1 MHPELLLLI
10 GISLSLG
17 FTPGPNNAV
26 AAYSGFNFGI
36 RKTLPLI
43 LGVGFGYTTLIVLIN
58 FVLISTFKN
67 YPIIQEIIRVFG
79 TIFLIYLAY
88 KISFSKISSDGR
100 TENPVKFLDKFI
112 FQFINPKGVMAGV
125 TLSSNFVEQGENYL
139 NHSIWV
145 IVVCSVTA
153 FLSITSWT
161 FLGKFLRKFATNNN
175 FIKRFNYAM
184 SLLLI
189 VCIIGFYI

>member
-36 RKTLPLI
+36 KKTLPLI
-43 LGVGFGYTTLIVLIN
+43 LGVGFGYTTLIILIN

-67 YPIIQEIIRVFG
+67 YPIIQEIIRVLG
-79 TIFLIYLAY
+79 TFFLVYLAY
-88 KISFSKISSDGR
+88 KISFSKISSDGK
-100 TENPVKFLDKFI
+100 TENPVKFFDKFI

>member
-43 LGVGFGYTTLIVLIN
+43 LGVGFGYTTLIILIN

-67 YPIIQEIIRVFG
+67 YPIIQEIIRILG
-79 TIFLIYLAY
+79 TFFLIYLAY
-88 KISFSKISSDGR
+88 KISFSKISSDGK
-100 TENPVKFLDKFI
+100 TENPVKFFDKFI
-112 FQFINPKGVMAGV
+112 FQFINPKGVMAGI

>member
-1 MHPELLLLI
+1 MHPELFLLI
-10 GISLSLG
+10 GISCSLG

-26 AAYSGFNFGI
+26 ASYSGFNFGI
-36 RKTLPLI
+36 KKTMPLI
-43 LGVGFGYTTLIVLIN
+43 MGVWLGYTVLVILIN
-58 FVLISTFKN
+58 FVLISTFIK
-67 YPIIQEIIRVFG
+67 YPLIQEVIRILG
-79 TIFLIYLAY
+79 TLFLIYLAY
-88 KISFSKISSDGR
+88 KISFSEPSKEGKKI
-100 TENPVKFLDKFI
+100 NPVKFIDTFT
-112 FQFINPKGVMAGV
+112 FQFLNPKGVMAAI
-125 TLSSNFVEQGENYL
+125 TLISNFVEQGENYL

>member
-1 MHPELLLLI
+1 MHQELLLLI

-43 LGVGFGYTTLIVLIN
+43 LGVGFGYTTLIILIN

-67 YPIIQEIIRVFG
+67 YSIIQEIIKVLG

-88 KISFSKISSDGR
+88 KISFSKISSDGK

>member
-1 MHPELLLLI
+1 MHPELFLLI

-43 LGVGFGYTTLIVLIN
+43 LGVGFGYTTLIILIN

-67 YPIIQEIIRVFG
+67 YPIIQEIIRILG
-79 TIFLIYLAY
+79 TFFLIYLAY
-88 KISFSKISSDGR
+88 KISFSKISSDGK
-100 TENPVKFLDKFI
+100 TENPVKFFDKFI
-112 FQFINPKGVMAGV
+112 FQFINPKGVMAGI

-189 VCIIGFYI
+189 FCIIGFYI

>member
-43 LGVGFGYTTLIVLIN
+43 LGVGFGYTALIISIN

-67 YPIIQEIIRVFG
+67 YPIIQEIIRVLG
-79 TIFLIYLAY
+79 TIFLIYLSY

>member
-67 YPIIQEIIRVFG
+67 YPIIQEIIRVLG

-88 KISFSKISSDGR
+88 KISFSKISSNGK
-100 TENPVKFLDKFI
+100 TENPVKFFDKFI

-125 TLSSNFVEQGENYL
+125 TLSSNFVEKGENYL

-189 VCIIGFYI
+189 ACIIGFYI

>member
-43 LGVGFGYTTLIVLIN
+43 LGVGFGYTVLIILIN

-67 YPIIQEIIRVFG
+67 YPIIQEIIRVLG

-189 VCIIGFYI
+189 VCIIGFYV

>member
-1 MHPELLLLI
+1 MEH
-10 GISLSLG
+10 
-17 FTPGPNNAV
+17 F
-26 AAYSGFNFGI
+26 
-36 RKTLPLI
+36 
-43 LGVGFGYTTLIVLIN
+43 
-58 FVLISTFKN
+58 
-67 YPIIQEIIRVFG
+67 
-79 TIFLIYLAY
+79 FLIYLAY
-88 KISFSKISSDGR
+88 KISFSKISSDGK
-100 TENPVKFLDKFI
+100 TENPVKFFDKFI

-153 FLSITSWT
+153 FLSIISWT

>member
-43 LGVGFGYTTLIVLIN
+43 LGVGFGYTTLIILIN

-67 YPIIQEIIRVFG
+67 YPIIQEIIRVLG

-100 TENPVKFLDKFI
+100 TENPVKSLDKFI

>member
-1 MHPELLLLI
+1 MHPELFLLI

-43 LGVGFGYTTLIVLIN
+43 LGVGFGYTTLIILIN

-67 YPIIQEIIRVFG
+67 YPIIKEIIRVLG

-88 KISFSKISSDGR
+88 KISFSKISSDGK
-100 TENPVKFLDKFI
+100 TENPVKFFDKFI
-112 FQFINPKGVMAGV
+112 FQFINPKGVMAGI

>member
-36 RKTLPLI
+36 KKTLPLI
-43 LGVGFGYTTLIVLIN
+43 LGVGFGYTTLIILIN

-67 YPIIQEIIRVFG
+67 YPIIQEIIRVLG
-79 TIFLIYLAY
+79 TIFLIYLSY

-145 IVVCSVTA
+145 IVVCSITA

>member
-36 RKTLPLI
+36 KKTLPLI
-43 LGVGFGYTTLIVLIN
+43 LGVGFGYTTLIILIN
-58 FVLISTFKN
+58 FVLISAFKN
-67 YPIIQEIIRVFG
+67 YPIIQEIIRVLG

-88 KISFSKISSDGR
+88 KISFSKISLDGK
-100 TENPVKFLDKFI
+100 TENPVKFFHKFI

-145 IVVCSVTA
+145 IIVCSVTA

-175 FIKRFNYAM
+175 FIKRFNYVM

>member
-43 LGVGFGYTTLIVLIN
+43 LGVGFGYTALIILIN

-67 YPIIQEIIRVFG
+67 YPIIQEIIRVLG

-112 FQFINPKGVMAGV
+112 FQFINPKGVMAGI

-175 FIKRFNYAM
+175 FFKRFNYAM

>member
-67 YPIIQEIIRVFG
+67 YPIIQEIIRVLG
-79 TIFLIYLAY
+79 TFFLIYLAY
-88 KISFSKISSDGR
+88 KISFSKISSNGK
-100 TENPVKFLDKFI
+100 TENPVKFFDKFI

-145 IVVCSVTA
+145 IIVCSVTA